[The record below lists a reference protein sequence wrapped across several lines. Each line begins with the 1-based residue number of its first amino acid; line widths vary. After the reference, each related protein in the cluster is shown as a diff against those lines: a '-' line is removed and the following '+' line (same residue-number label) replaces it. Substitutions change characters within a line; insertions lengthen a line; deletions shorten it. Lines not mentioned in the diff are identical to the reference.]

1 VIPILASSGNTAR
14 HRLNRSDDH
23 APHMVTVSKMTRDT
37 ETRAFVENT
46 KTNRDIGRWLTRYI
60 ARRVFRI
67 LNAQQKGLQPA

>member
-1 VIPILASSGNTAR
+1 
-14 HRLNRSDDH
+14 
-23 APHMVTVSKMTRDT
+23 MVTVSKMTRDT